1 MIVLQILKSKEM
13 KKIAFM
19 FAAAAMFVACQEA
32 PKTATPAQ
40 VDSILTALK
49 AEAQAQADAIVPE
62 FVLAEGATEIDSA
75 ACIAKAEEKKAAI
88 IAAADT
94 TNEAF
99 KAQFEAAVK
108 AFEAALNAPVEA
120 AAEAAE

>member
-40 VDSILTALK
+40 VDSIYNALK
-49 AEAQAQADAIVPE
+49 AEAQAQAEAIVPE
-62 FVLAEGATEIDSA
+62 FVLEEGAAAIDSA
-75 ACIAKAEEKKAAI
+75 ACIAKAEEAKAAI

-99 KAQFEAAVK
+99 KAQFDAAVK

-120 AAEAAE
+120 AK

>member
-1 MIVLQILKSKEM
+1 M

-19 FAAAAMFVACQEA
+19 FAAAAMFVACDKA
-32 PKTATPAQ
+32 PLTATQ
-40 VDSILTALK
+40 TQKDSLLNVLK

-62 FVLAEGATEIDSA
+62 FVLEEGAEAIDSA